1 MSLARFSVRQPVLMN
16 LLTLFLLIAGYLAV
30 IRIPREVFPEI
41 PQGRITVT
49 GVYLGVSPAEMESL
63 VGIKIERELKDI
75 RGIDEVKVVSSEGL
89 VMITVTTEEGMP
101 EDEVSRVGLDIQAA
115 IGRIPDLPA
124 DMVKP
129 VVKVAKM
136 EIPVMWLELQSELPE
151 MTTRTIA
158 KTVQDDL
165 ERIQGVSSAE
175 PWGVRNLELRVE
187 ISPEKLR
194 SYNLNVARV
203 MDAIAARSSDI
214 PGGTVKLDR
223 GEYLIRV
230 LGKAAD
236 ANAVREVVI
245 KTTALGTVRV
255 KDVARVQELLEEA
268 TTIGRVGG
276 SRSIYIPVNRKND
289 VDSIR
294 MSEKLYK
301 YVKAWNQEA
310 PDGIRL
316 TVLFD
321 SSTFIKKRQKTMI
334 SNGITG
340 FFLVLI
346 LLFIFLSFKAAVLT
360 AIGIPVAFMGTFIVM
375 RLMGITMNMMSMF
388 GLIIALGMVVDD
400 AIVVIENI
408 YRYLMQGMSPKEA
421 AIKGSDEVF
430 WSVIGA
436 VATTV
441 VAFSTLAFLPGNMG
455 KILAVVP
462 IVVAV
467 TLSMSLLEALLV
479 LPSHVSEFMRT
490 PRRVHSDGPGE
501 GTAEARWFL
510 ALREGFAWVL
520 RQVTRFW
527 YVSLILFFLGFIGI
541 LMITGRGLEFNLFPA
556 KVIRRASINFE
567 AAVGT
572 KLEHT
577 EKVVREL
584 EDEIKKATSDE
595 VESFWCMVGTTFRG
609 QSANVGSHTAQCQIN
624 FAHDG
629 RTSPRTPELMLNQWR
644 QKLLNLPDVELFNV
658 TVARDGPPAGN
669 PIEIQVRG
677 TDQARI
683 AELAR
688 ELREFASGLPGVTDV
703 TDDLISGKRELI
715 VRVNPEQA
723 ALYGLNPAL
732 VGLMVRRSFA
742 GGIASKIQRDD
753 DDINVVVRFPEDRR
767 ESINELL
774 SMELT
779 SPLTGRPI
787 PFSAVAVIE
796 KGVGPGRLQRA
807 NFKRA
812 VTVSGDIDQRVTTSL
827 KVNAELRR
835 LTGRLA
841 AENPGYEFVYEG
853 ESKTSDELMSFLKI
867 AALLSLLGIYIILA
881 TIFQSFLQPV
891 IVLMAVPFGAA
902 GVVVGLWFHQLPLSM
917 TALLGVVAL
926 LGIVVNDAIVLVD
939 FINSARKDGLP
950 LQEAVVQGGK
960 LRLRPVILTTVTTI
974 AGLLPMGLG
983 VFGAE
988 EFLQPMALAIV
999 WGLLFSTILTL
1010 LLVPSIY
1017 MLIDAIRRT
1026 FWRGFHAIFPKN
1038 ETEDKEVG
1046 V

>member
-1 MSLARFSVRQPVLMN
+1 MSLAKFSVRQPVLMN
-16 LLTLFLLIAGYLAV
+16 LLTLFLLIAGYMAV
-30 IRIPREVFPEI
+30 SRMPREVFPEI
-41 PQGRITVT
+41 PQGTITVT
-49 GVYLGVSPAEMESL
+49 GVYPGVSPAEMESL
-63 VGIKIERELKDI
+63 VGIKIERELKDL
-75 RGIDEVKVVSSEGL
+75 RGIDEVKVTSSEGL

-136 EIPVMWLELQSELPE
+136 EIPVMWLGLQSELPE
-151 MTTRTIA
+151 MATRTIA

-165 ERIQGVSSAE
+165 ERLPGVSSAE
-175 PWGVRNLELRVE
+175 PWGVRDLELRVE
-187 ISPEKLR
+187 VSPEKLR
-194 SYNLNVARV
+194 AYNLNVARV
-203 MDAIAARSSDI
+203 MDAISARSSDI

-230 LGKAAD
+230 LGKAGD
-236 ANAVREVVI
+236 AKSIRDVVLR
-245 KTTALGTVRV
+245 TTAQGAVRV
-255 KDVARVQELLEEA
+255 KDVAVVEEVLEEA
-268 TTIGRVGG
+268 VTIGRVGG
-276 SRSIYIPVNRKND
+276 TRSIYIPVNRKND
-289 VDSIR
+289 QDSIR

-301 YVKAWNQEA
+301 YVKSWNQEA
-310 PDGIRL
+310 PDGIKL

-321 SSTFIKKRQKTMI
+321 SSTFIKKRQDTMV

-340 FFLVLI
+340 FFLVLV

-360 AIGIPVAFMGTFIVM
+360 AIGIPVAFMGTFVVM
-375 RLMGITMNMMSMF
+375 QMMGITMNMMSMF

-408 YRYLMQGMSPKEA
+408 YRYLMQGMSPREA

-436 VATTV
+436 VSTTV
-441 VAFSTLAFLPGNMG
+441 VAFATLAFLPGNMG

-462 IVVAV
+462 IVVAL

-479 LPSHVSEFMRT
+479 LPSHVAEWMKT
-490 PRRVHSDGPGE
+490 PKHVRVDGSGE
-501 GTAEARWFL
+501 GSAEARWFL
-510 ALREGFAWVL
+510 ALRDGFGWVL
-520 RQVTRFW
+520 MKVTRYW
-527 YVSLILFFLGFIGI
+527 YVSLILFVVGFAAT
-541 LMITGRGLEFNLFPA
+541 LMFSARGLEFNPFPA
-556 KVIRRASINFE
+556 KTIRRASINFE
-567 AAVGT
+567 TAVGT

-595 VESFWCMVGTTFRG
+595 VESFWCMVGTAFRG
-609 QSANVGSHTAQCQIN
+609 QSANMGTHTAQCQIN

-629 RTSPRTPELMLNQWR
+629 QTSPRKPELMLNLWR
-644 QKLLNLPDVELFNV
+644 QKLLEIPDVELFNV

-669 PIEIQVRG
+669 PIEVQVRG
-677 TDQARI
+677 PDQARI

-688 ELREFASGLPGVTDV
+688 EVREFAEKLPGVTDV

-715 VRVNPEQA
+715 VKVNPEQA

-732 VGLMVRRSFA
+732 VGMMVRRSFA

-753 DDINVVVRFPEDRR
+753 DDIDVVVRFPEDRR
-767 ESINELL
+767 ESIDEIL
-774 SMELT
+774 SLELT

-787 PFSAVAVIE
+787 PFSAVATIE
-796 KGVGPGRLQRA
+796 KGIGPGRLQRA

-812 VTVSGDIDQRVTTSL
+812 VTVTGDIDQRLTTSVR
-827 KVNAELRR
+827 VNAELHKHTDR
-835 LTGRLA
+835 LTG
-841 AENPGYEFVYEG
+841 ENPGYEFVYEG
-853 ESKTSDELMSFLKI
+853 ESKTSDELMAFVKM

-881 TIFQSFLQPV
+881 TIFQSFLQPL
-891 IVLMAVPFGAA
+891 IVLMAVPFGAV
-902 GVVVGLWFHQLPLSM
+902 GVIVGLKFHQLPISM

-939 FINSARKDGLP
+939 FINTARKEGMSLR
-950 LQEAVVQGGK
+950 EAVVQGGK

-983 VFGAE
+983 VFGSE

-1010 LLVPSIY
+1010 LLVPCIY
-1017 MLIDAIRRT
+1017 MFIDALRRG
-1026 FWRGFHAIFPKN
+1026 FWRIVRVFVPKN
-1038 ETEDKEVG
+1038 EMEEKEVG
-1046 V
+1046 A

>member
-1 MSLARFSVRQPVLMN
+1 
-16 LLTLFLLIAGYLAV
+16 
-30 IRIPREVFPEI
+30 
-41 PQGRITVT
+41 
-49 GVYLGVSPAEMESL
+49 
-63 VGIKIERELKDI
+63 
-75 RGIDEVKVVSSEGL
+75 
-89 VMITVTTEEGMP
+89 
-101 EDEVSRVGLDIQAA
+101 
-115 IGRIPDLPA
+115 
-124 DMVKP
+124 
-129 VVKVAKM
+129 
-136 EIPVMWLELQSELPE
+136 

-165 ERIQGVSSAE
+165 ERMQGVSSAE

-187 ISPEKLR
+187 VSPEKLR
-194 SYNLNVARV
+194 AYNLNLSRV
-203 MDAIAARSSDI
+203 MDVIGASSSDI

-236 ANAVREVVI
+236 ARAVREVVI
-245 KTTALGTVRV
+245 KTTPLGTVRV
-255 KDVARVQELLEEA
+255 KDVARVQEVLEEA

-289 VDSIR
+289 HDSIR
-294 MSEKLYK
+294 MSDKLYE
-301 YVKAWNQEA
+301 YVKSWNQEA
-310 PDGIRL
+310 PDGIQL

-321 SSTFIKKRQKTMI
+321 SSTFIKKRQSTMVC
-334 SNGITG
+334 NGVTG

-346 LLFIFLSFKAAVLT
+346 LLFIFLSFKAALLT
-360 AIGIPVAFMGTFIVM
+360 AIGIPVAFMGTFVVM
-375 RLMGITMNMMSMF
+375 QLMGITMNMMSMF

-408 YRYLMQGMSPKEA
+408 YRYLMQGMSPREA
-421 AIKGSDEVF
+421 AIKGADEVF

-455 KILAVVP
+455 KILSVVP

-479 LPSHVSEFMRT
+479 LPSHVAEFMRT
-490 PRRVHSDGPGE
+490 PKKIRTEGSGE
-501 GTAEARWFL
+501 GTAEAGWFIS
-510 ALREGFAWVL
+510 LREGFGWVL

-527 YVSLILFFLGFIGI
+527 YVSLILFFLGFNAI
-541 LMITGRGLEFNLFPA
+541 LMLTGRGLEFNPFPA
-556 KVIRRASINFE
+556 KTIRRASINFE
-567 AAVGT
+567 TAVGT

-609 QSANVGSHTAQCQIN
+609 QSANVGSHTASCQIN

-629 RTSPRTPELMLNQWR
+629 RTSPRNPELMLNLWR

-669 PIEIQVRG
+669 PIEVQVRG
-677 TDQARI
+677 SDQARI

-688 ELREFASGLPGVTDV
+688 EVREFAGKLPGVTDV

-787 PFSAVAVIE
+787 PFSAVATIE
-796 KGVGPGRLQRA
+796 KGIGPGRLQRA
-807 NFKRA
+807 NFQRA
-812 VTVSGDIDQRVTTSL
+812 VTVSGDIDQRVTTSV
-827 KVNAELRR
+827 KVNAELHK
-835 LTGRLA
+835 LTRRLA

-853 ESKTSDELMSFLKI
+853 ESKTSDELMAFVWM
-867 AALLSLLGIYIILA
+867 ALGLSLLGIYIILA
-881 TIFQSFLQPV
+881 TIFQSFLQPF
-891 IVLMAVPFGAA
+891 IVLMAVPFGAV
-902 GVVVGLWFHQLPLSM
+902 GVVVGLWFHGLPISM

-939 FINSARKDGLP
+939 FINNARKEGMP
-950 LQEAVVQGGK
+950 LREAVVQGGK

-983 VFGAE
+983 IFGAE

-1026 FWRGFHAIFPKN
+1026 FWRGFRVILPKN
-1038 ETEDKEVG
+1038 ENQEKEVG
-1046 V
+1046 A